1 MNNFLVSLITMDHI
15 NFEQDVNLVDSLGV
29 DGLHIDIMD
38 GHFVPRLGIYPE
50 IVKRVSEI
58 SSLPLDLHMMVEDI
72 DFTID
77 QFKHIPNIEYI
88 HFHVESCIGNEM
100 RVIDKIKD
108 INAKPVA
115 CINLATSFHSLD
127 RLLQN
132 DEIDGI
138 MLMGIHPGVLIQ
150 ESRPKNILNDL
161 KILKDFIL
169 DKKAESFIALDGA
182 VSMDTIKPL
191 SEAGINHFVGGTSS
205 IYKNVDRKDSWDNQ
219 KEIIQNNWKKIQ
231 ELLK

>member
-1 MNNFLVSLITMDHI
+1 MCIRDS
-15 NFEQDVNLVDSLGV
+15 VDSLGV

-50 IVKRVSEI
+50 IVKRVSDI

-115 CINLATSFHSLD
+115 CVNLATSFHSLD

-138 MLMGIHPGVLIQ
+138 MLMGIHPGVLKQ

-161 KILKDFIL
+161 KVLKELIL
-169 DKKAESFIALDGA
+169 DTKAESFIALDGA
-182 VSMDTIKPL
+182 VSMDTIKSL

-205 IYKNVDRKDSWDNQ
+205 IYKDVDRQSPWKSQKEKILSNWEKI
-219 KEIIQNNWKKIQ
+219 KEIIQ
-231 ELLK
+231 

>member
-50 IVKRVSEI
+50 IVKRVSDI
-58 SSLPLDLHMMVEDI
+58 SSLPFDLHMMVEDI

-88 HFHVESCIGNEM
+88 HFHVESCIGNEL

-115 CINLATSFHSLD
+115 CINLATSFHLLD

-161 KILKDFIL
+161 KALKDFVL
-169 DKKAESFIALDGA
+169 DTKAESFIALDGA

-205 IYKNVDRKDSWDNQ
+205 IYKNVDRKDSWDHQ
-219 KEIIQNNWKKIQ
+219 KEIIQNNWKNIQ